1 MMVFKAMMMLVRC
14 PGPTGLAGLD
24 RSAKPLAWN
33 ISAYGQESVFF
44 PWGMPQAGRHA
55 SKKIH
60 GLGSSAS
67 QKKLDL
73 VEYTQ
78 SSVHSSPSALGSAKA
93 TESILFAATSEDA
106 RNYSHGLPGPAMIM
120 HGLFFTNHAPLL
132 RLRPH
137 FSHCC
142 MPTSG
147 MHATAEKARTVHNF
161 HQRWRRDH
169 REDQPQAPTTASQ
182 KTSGV
187 QCGRCYPQGWRLSS
201 QECASWWH
209 GSQGAM
215 ILHRTVHEAICKRSG

>member
-1 MMVFKAMMMLVRC
+1 M
-14 PGPTGLAGLD
+14 D
-24 RSAKPLAWN
+24 RK
-33 ISAYGQESVFF
+33 VFF
-44 PWGMPQAGRHA
+44 FRGGCRRRGA
-55 SKKIH
+55 KKIH

-187 QCGRCYPQGWRLSS
+187 QCGRCSPQGWRLSS